1 MCGLSGIYALN
12 GEPIQAPELEAQI
25 ETIIH
30 RGPDQGAIYLSPRRV
45 CGLGARRLSII
56 DVAGGDQPLSNE
68 TGSIHLVYNGE
79 TYNHRSLRVELERLG
94 HQPKSHSD
102 AEVIVHGYEAWGPEG
117 VLQRM
122 RGMFALA
129 LWDEGAQQLFL
140 ARDRFGIKPLYYA
153 EHGGR
158 LIFASEIKA
167 ILAQPDFPRRVNLSA
182 LDAMLSLGFVP
193 GPATMFEGIYK
204 LPPAHFLIAQG
215 NAFRLKKYWQLSYQE
230 NRAISEAEA
239 AEQFLTLLQ
248 ESVHMHLMSEVPLGA
263 LLSGG
268 LDSGALVAL
277 IKADQPSMINT
288 LAGTGGQWSIA
299 NCQPLALSGQSAAVL
314 KTISIG
320 FDQTAYDEAALAL
333 ALAQFIGTEHHPIAF
348 TAADFDDYSTVM
360 RHLEEPQTSATAL
373 PIYKLYRACR
383 EAGLTVVLTGE
394 GADELLGGY
403 HWHRGDALVRPLLAW
418 PAALRRL
425 LAASPLPMSAAA
437 RRVLARGAQD
447 IPTRY
452 RDWLEI
458 GGNGYRSKI
467 LSREVTAELS
477 QANGTR
483 TIPALKHWAEIVR
496 DLPNEVPLHQT
507 TWLESQTRMVDFIN
521 FEVDKM
527 SMASSIEARVPYL
540 DHCLWE
546 FCATLPAHFKLKGS
560 TEKHLLRQAAQKLL
574 PEATRTRRKKG
585 LASPYAQWLRAA
597 RLPDWA
603 EAVLSPQALQQVGLF
618 DAAAVQGLRRAHQ
631 AGQPHLGPLLMG
643 VLSTQ
648 VWYDS
653 FIK

>member
-1 MCGLSGIYALN
+1 MCGITGIYALN
-12 GEPIQAPELEAQI
+12 GEPIQPHELEAQT

-30 RGPDQGAIYLSPRRV
+30 RGPNQGATYLSEQSI
-45 CGLGARRLSII
+45 CGLGVRRLSII
-56 DVAGGDQPLSNE
+56 DVVGGDQPISNE

-79 TYNHRSLRVELERLG
+79 TYNHQTLRAELEQLG
-94 HQPKSHSD
+94 HRPKSHSD
-102 AEVIVHGYEAWGPEG
+102 AEVIGHGYEAWGPEG
-117 VLQRM
+117 VLQRL

-129 LWDEGAQQLFL
+129 LWDEEAQQLFL

-153 EHGGR
+153 EHQGR
-158 LIFASEIKA
+158 LIFASEIKT
-167 ILAQPDFPRRVNLSA
+167 ILAQADFPRQVNLSA
-182 LDAMLSLGFVP
+182 LDAMLTLGFVP
-193 GPATMFEGIYK
+193 GPETMFAGIYK
-204 LPPAHFLIAQG
+204 LPPAHFLIAKKGGFQL
-215 NAFRLKKYWQLSYQE
+215 RKYWQLSYQE

-239 AEQFLTLLQ
+239 AEQFLALLQ
-248 ESVHMHLMSEVPLGA
+248 ESVQMHLMSEVPLGA

-277 IKADQPSMINT
+277 INRGQG
-288 LAGTGGQWSIA
+288 LGVGG
-299 NCQPLALSGQSAAVL
+299 CL

-320 FDQTAYDEAALAL
+320 FDQPAYDEASLAL
-333 ALAQFIGTEHHPIAF
+333 ALAQVLGTEHHPITF
-348 TAADFDDYSTVM
+348 TGADFDDYPTVM
-360 RHLEEPQTSATAL
+360 RYLEEPQTSATAL

-418 PAALRRL
+418 PAPLRRL

-437 RRVLARGAQD
+437 RRVLARGAPD

-452 RDWLEI
+452 WDWLEI
-458 GGNGYRSKI
+458 KGNGYRPQL
-467 LSREVTAELS
+467 LSREVTGALS
-477 QANGTR
+477 QANGAAKISTL
-483 TIPALKHWAEIVR
+483 AHWADIVR
-496 DLPNEVPLHQT
+496 ELPAQAPLHQT

-546 FCATLPAHFKLKGS
+546 FCATLPAHYKLKGR
-560 TEKHLLRQAAQKLL
+560 TEKYLLRQATQKIL
-574 PEATRTRRKKG
+574 PEATRNRPKKG
-585 LASPYAQWLRAA
+585 LASPYAHWLRAPQ
-597 RLPDWA
+597 LPEWA
-603 EAVLSPQALQQVGLF
+603 ETALSPQGLQQTGLF
-618 DAAAVQGLRRAHQ
+618 NAAAVQNLRRAHQ
-631 AGQPHLGPLLMG
+631 TGQPHLGPLLMG

-648 VWYDS
+648 VWYNC
-653 FIK
+653 FMR

>member
-30 RGPDQGAIYLSPRRV
+30 RGPNQGATYLSPRRI

-56 DVAGGDQPLSNE
+56 DVVGGDQPLNNE
-68 TGSIHLVYNGE
+68 TGSIHVVYNGE
-79 TYNHRSLRVELERLG
+79 TYNHLSLRAELERLG
-94 HQPKSHSD
+94 HRPKSHSD

-167 ILAQPDFPRRVNLSA
+167 ILAQPNFPRRVNLSA
-182 LDAMLSLGFVP
+182 LETMLSLGFVP

-204 LPPAHFLIAQG
+204 LPPAHFLIARRG
-215 NAFRLKKYWQLSYQE
+215 AFRLKKYWQLSYQE
-230 NRAISEAEA
+230 NRTISEAEA
-239 AEQFLTLLQ
+239 AEQFLALLQ

-277 IKADQPSMINT
+277 IKVGQQSIPWRAQAVSSQQSIVNHPSWALGDQP
-288 LAGTGGQWSIA
+288 
-299 NCQPLALSGQSAAVL
+299 AVL

-320 FDQTAYDEAALAL
+320 FEQAAYDEAALAL
-333 ALAQFIGTEHHPIAF
+333 GLAQFIGTEHQPITF
-348 TAADFDDYSTVM
+348 TAADFDNYPTVM

-403 HWHRGDALVRPLLAW
+403 HWHRGDALVRSMLAW

-437 RRVLARGAQD
+437 RRVLSRGAQD

-458 GGNGYRSKI
+458 GGNGYRQTI
-467 LSREVTAELS
+467 LSTEVTAELS
-477 QANGTR
+477 RANGAR
-483 TIPALKHWAEIVR
+483 ASLIPAHWAEIVG

-546 FCATLPAHFKLKGS
+546 FCATLPAHFKLKGG
-560 TEKHLLRQAAQKLL
+560 TEKHLLRRATQRLL

-597 RLPDWA
+597 RFPGWA
-603 EAVLSPQALQQVGLF
+603 EAALSPQALRQTGLF

-653 FIK
+653 FIR